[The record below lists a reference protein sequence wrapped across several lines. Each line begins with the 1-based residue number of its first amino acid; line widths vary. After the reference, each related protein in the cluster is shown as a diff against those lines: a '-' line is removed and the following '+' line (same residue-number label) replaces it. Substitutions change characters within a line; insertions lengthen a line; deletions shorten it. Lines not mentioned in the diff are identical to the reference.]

1 MFLRFVSLP
10 VTSDAS
16 CVGHVG
22 GAASVANQ
30 FPLGVGN

>member
-1 MFLRFVSLP
+1 MFLTFVTLP

-16 CVGHVG
+16 SVGHVG
-22 GAASVANQ
+22 DAASVANQ